1 MKYYQTKKKEKFTIN
16 LVKRDF
22 KEMEVIPVLI
32 LIPQFLRIFSEEE
45 EEDQE
50 EEVKNEKKPIKKA
63 KKKDYE

>member
-50 EEVKNEKKPIKKA
+50 EVRFKRRKVFYTI
-63 KKKDYE
+63 